1 MAEFKK
7 PVECVTMGHQGCMLV
22 ISNRDARWR
31 VIRVE
36 HQVFGKKYVEQR

>member
-7 PVECVTMGHQGCMLV
+7 SVECVTMGHQGCMLV

-31 VIRVE
+31 VVRVE